1 MKIVSSNAVIVVDQ
15 SLANSEVLAQIIEA
29 LATQDLGE
37 SEVFTEGGD
46 FNYEDCEDGDFYD
59 LEDYEYFDEV
69 EEIREHVEQGLPI
82 QVANGAYGFVDR
94 SLLEPDHRGIQYFG
108 VVYFNG
114 ELRQVAWDEDF
125 NPLHHPEFDIVGCA
139 QLEDL

>member
-15 SLANSEVLAQIIEA
+15 SLANAEVLAQIIEA
-29 LATQDLGE
+29 LAAQDLGE
-37 SEVFTEGGD
+37 SEDSTKGED

-59 LEDYEYFDEV
+59 LEDYEYF
-69 EEIREHVEQGLPI
+69 EEIREHVEKGLPI

-125 NPLHHPEFDIVGCA
+125 NHLHHPEFDIVGCA